1 MLQNVSRITIQTT
14 AIDTELEQE
23 LEPQMRLCLIADY
36 HQMIEVGFLDEDDLV
51 ELLEG
56 KIVCMSP
63 QRPFHTAS
71 VQRSSR
77 LLFQLLSDRAEIRV
91 HLPVILGNDSELE
104 PDLAVVRFDAH
115 EYSFRHPEASDIY
128 LLIEVADSTIAK
140 DRKQKARIY
149 AKNRVLEYWILDL
162 QKRQVYVFRQ
172 PEENTYREELILNSS
187 DSIAM
192 QAFPDVAIAL
202 DAMFPIVENLQS

>member
-1 MLQNVSRITIQTT
+1 MQATVTDVEIEPEI
-14 AIDTELEQE
+14 
-23 LEPQMRLCLIADY
+23 EPQTHLWSIADY
-36 HQMIEVGFLDEDDLV
+36 HQMIEAGILDEDDHV

-63 QRPFHTAS
+63 QRPFHAAS

-77 LLFQLLSDRAEIRV
+77 LLFKLLGDRAEIRIQ
-91 HLPVILGNDSELE
+91 LPVILGDDSEPE
-104 PDLAVVRFDAH
+104 PDVAVVRFDAH
-115 EYSFRHPEASDIY
+115 EYSFRHPEAPDIY

-149 AKNRVLEYWILDL
+149 AKNRVLEYWILDV
-162 QKRQVYVFRQ
+162 QRRQVYVFRQ
-172 PEENTYREELILNSS
+172 PDDGNYLEQLVLSSS

-192 QAFPDVAIAL
+192 LSFPDVAIAL
-202 DAMFPIVENLQS
+202 DAMFPIIYE

>member
-1 MLQNVSRITIQTT
+1 MQATV
-14 AIDTELEQE
+14 IDVPIEKE
-23 LEPQMRLCLIADY
+23 LEPQIRLWSIADY
-36 HQMIEVGFLDEDDLV
+36 HQMIEARILDEDDRV

-63 QRPFHTAS
+63 QRPFHAAS

-77 LLFQLLSDRAEIRV
+77 LLFKLLSDRAEIRV
-91 HLPVILGNDSELE
+91 QLPVILGNDSEPE
-104 PDLAVVRFDAH
+104 PDLAVVRFDTD
-115 EYSFRHPEASDIY
+115 EYSFRHPEVPDIY

-140 DRKQKARIY
+140 DRNQKARIY

-172 PEENTYREELILNSS
+172 PEEGTYREKLILNSD
-187 DSIAM
+187 DSITM

-202 DAMFPIVENLQS
+202 NDMFPMHKIN

>member
-1 MLQNVSRITIQTT
+1 MQATV
-14 AIDTELEQE
+14 IDSQIEQE
-23 LEPQMRLCLIADY
+23 LEPQIRLWSIADY
-36 HQMIEVGFLDEDDLV
+36 HQMIEARILDEDDRV

-63 QRPFHTAS
+63 QRPFHAAS

-77 LLFQLLSDRAEIRV
+77 LLFKLLSDRAEIRV
-91 HLPVILGNDSELE
+91 QLPVILGNDSEPE
-104 PDLAVVRFDAH
+104 PDLAVVRFDAD
-115 EYSFRHPEASDIY
+115 EYSFRHPEVPDIY

-140 DRKQKARIY
+140 DRNQKARIY
-149 AKNRVLEYWILDL
+149 GKNRVLEYWILDL

-172 PEENTYREELILNSS
+172 PEEGIYREKFILNS
-187 DSIAM
+187 DNSIAL

-202 DAMFPIVENLQS
+202 NSMFPMHRIN

>member
-1 MLQNVSRITIQTT
+1 MPATI
-14 AIDTELEQE
+14 IDAPIEQE
-23 LEPQMRLCLIADY
+23 LEPQIRLWSIADY
-36 HQMIEVGFLDEDDLV
+36 HQMIEARILDEDDRV

-63 QRPFHTAS
+63 QRPFHVAS

-77 LLFQLLSDRAEIRV
+77 LLFKLLSDRAEIRV
-91 HLPVILGNDSELE
+91 QLPVILGNDSEPE
-104 PDLAVVRFDAH
+104 PDLAVVRFDAD
-115 EYSFRHPEASDIY
+115 EYSFRHPEVPDIY

-140 DRKQKARIY
+140 DRNQKARIY
-149 AKNRVLEYWILDL
+149 AKYRVLEYWILDL

-172 PEENTYREELILNSS
+172 PEEGIYREKLILNSD
-187 DSIAM
+187 DSIAL

-202 DAMFPIVENLQS
+202 NDMFPMHRIN

>member
-1 MLQNVSRITIQTT
+1 MQATV
-14 AIDTELEQE
+14 IDTQIEQE
-23 LEPQMRLCLIADY
+23 IEPQIRLWSIADY
-36 HQMIEVGFLDEDDLV
+36 HQMIEAKILDEDDRV

-63 QRPFHTAS
+63 QRPFHAAS

-77 LLFQLLSDRAEIRV
+77 LLFKLLSDRAEIRV
-91 HLPVILGNDSELE
+91 QLPVILGNDSEPE
-104 PDLAVVRFDAH
+104 PDLAVVRFDAD
-115 EYSFRHPEASDIY
+115 EYSFRHPEVPDIY

-140 DRKQKARIY
+140 DRNPKARIY

-172 PEENTYREELILNSS
+172 PEEGVYREQLILNSD

-202 DAMFPIVENLQS
+202 NAMFPMHKIN